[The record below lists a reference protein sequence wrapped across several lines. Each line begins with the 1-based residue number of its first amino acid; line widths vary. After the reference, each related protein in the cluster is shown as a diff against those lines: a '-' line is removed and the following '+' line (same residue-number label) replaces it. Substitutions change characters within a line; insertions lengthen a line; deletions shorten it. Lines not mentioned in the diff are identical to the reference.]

1 MGKMPDNEGGMM
13 MRSKLSLILAAA
25 ALAVSQPAL
34 SAEYV
39 MSASADYSGPF
50 ADVMPNAMSGLT
62 AIGNWWNKEVG
73 QKIGVKVDIKIT
85 DMRYDAAVIARTW
98 PSILSRDKPI
108 MHLGFGSPDL
118 TTLMKRLPNDK
129 VPMLM
134 GTAMVGLVWQPNGWH
149 FSIRPTYSHEF
160 AGLLSDLQKKKGQK
174 LKIGALS
181 TQNAAGFVDQVKG
194 VEKLASMYPD
204 RFEVVETQW
213 IAASPVSV
221 TGNVRDLME
230 KKPDVLLVGGTTAQV
245 IATANAL
252 DELKLHV
259 PIISSTHNGLSEAA
273 KGIDL
278 AKLNGSYSA
287 FSFSPDNQKDLP
299 IRDIYEANKGSD
311 GKWGLIA
318 AQSAAQALL
327 ALRILEKAVAK
338 VGKDAVTGQ
347 AVYDAMME
355 NSFSEKDLLGALPAI
370 KFDKTA
376 PFPVGE
382 IKVKAQVVVDGKIVP
397 VSDTWMDVPRL
408 EKW

>member
-1 MGKMPDNEGGMM
+1 MSS
-13 MRSKLSLILAAA
+13 RLKLALAAA
-25 ALAVSQPAL
+25 AAIAVAQPATA
-34 SAEYV
+34 AEYV

-50 ADVMPNAMSGLT
+50 ADVMPSAMSGIQ
-62 AIGNWWNKEVG
+62 AVAAWWNKEVG
-73 QKIGVKVDIKIT
+73 AKLNVKVDVKIS

-98 PSILSRDKPI
+98 PAILSRDKPI

-129 VPMLM
+129 VPMLI

-160 AGLLSDLQKKKGQK
+160 AGLLSELQTKAGRK

-181 TQNAAGFVDQVKG
+181 TQQAAGFVDQVKG
-194 VEKLASMYPD
+194 VEKLAATYPD

-213 IAASPVSV
+213 IAPSPVSV
-221 TGNVRDLME
+221 TSNVRTLLE
-230 KKPDVLLVGGTTAQV
+230 KSPDVLLVGGTTAQV

-252 DELKLHV
+252 EELKVKL

-278 AKLNGSYSA
+278 VKLNGSYSA
-287 FSFSPDNQKDLP
+287 FSFAPDNQAKLPLRDL
-299 IRDIYEANKGSD
+299 YEANKPAE

-327 ALRILEKAVAK
+327 AFRVLERAVAK
-338 VGKDAVTGQ
+338 VGADKVTGE
-347 AVYDAMME
+347 AMYDA
-355 NSFSEKDLLGALPAI
+355 LLANTFTEQELMGALPTL
-370 KFDKTA
+370 KFDKSA
-376 PFPVGE
+376 PFPIGE
-382 IKVKAQVVVDGKIVP
+382 IKTKAQVVADGKIVP
-397 VSDTWMDVPRL
+397 LGDNWIAVPAL